1 MKKLAVLVS
10 GLLVTACQ
18 STGPGPT
25 PYPTGTY
32 YRPSSMPY
40 NSTTWRTHNM
50 TRKATLSSKT
60 KSWVGADGT
69 RHTKSFS
76 TSASVSVNPDAFGA
90 TMAAMIGAAAAG
102 SGGGGYR
109 PEPHS
114 SDLAGSWRLDIDGK
128 QCNLTLRPAANRP
141 SGFASSFGCLGTEL
155 ANVAGWS
162 LRGYDVVLTG
172 MFDKKLATLE
182 RTAHNRMDGDTTGGT
197 EITAWR

>member
-18 STGPGPT
+18 STGPGPS
-25 PYPTGTY
+25 PYATGTY

-76 TSASVSVNPDAFGA
+76 TSASVSVNPDALGA

-102 SGGGGYR
+102 SGDGGYR
-109 PEPHS
+109 PTPSS
-114 SDLAGSWRLDIDGK
+114 SDLAGSWQLDIDGK
-128 QCNLTLRPAANRP
+128 QCKLTLNRP
-141 SGFASSFGCLGTEL
+141 VGRPTGYASSFGCFGSDLGQVT
-155 ANVAGWS
+155 GWS
-162 LRGYDVVLTG
+162 LRGYEVVLTG
-172 MFDKKLATLE
+172 TFDKRQATLH
-182 RTAHNRMDGDTTGGT
+182 RTAHNRLDGTTAGGT
-197 EITAWR
+197 RITAWR